1 MAYTAK
7 SLEISIKQ
15 ELKNGKTGEDER
27 REAMKKLEELGEG
40 ETLLNTNKSIVGREN
55 IFIQDGVKW
64 QRCRFE

>member
-55 IFIQDGVKW
+55 IFIQDGDEVAVMSA
-64 QRCRFE
+64 